1 MNALLLAL
9 VLVLTGWPA
18 SLQAQPTG
26 SSAPGTLP
34 AYQPKDPTASEV
46 TAKNLL
52 ASDRFWPYQVAV
64 THAVSASE
72 NSKALE
78 SGAVGVLIR
87 VEADDTARIDFGRD
101 GMHRIPVAKTDLVE
115 RANRVRRGELEK
127 VAPNFV
133 LAIGPR
139 LVDAASATMQ
149 PLPFPD
155 VAAGLG
161 MLSVFADPNAKD
173 FSALAMSL
181 APLSER
187 VGVFTILFPQ
197 GQHPDAGV
205 RDQLRA
211 LKWPVPFVYDH
222 LAEAYTKS
230 LIDPGAA
237 LPVVLLQTRDGRVLY
252 QSSGKAIDV
261 AELGAAIDRSL
272 PPAAAADAAKAKQP

>member
-1 MNALLLAL
+1 MNALRLAL
-9 VLVLTGWPA
+9 VLLLSVLPA
-18 SLQAQPTG
+18 SLQAQPTDP
-26 SSAPGTLP
+26 SAAGALP
-34 AYQPKDPTASEV
+34 AYQSKDATAAEV

-64 THAVSASE
+64 TQPIAAGE
-72 NSKALE
+72 KNKALE
-78 SGAVGVLIR
+78 AGAVGVLIR
-87 VEADDTARIDFGRD
+87 IESDGVARIDFGRD
-101 GMHRIPVAKTDLVE
+101 GLHWIPVAKTDLVE

-127 VAPNFV
+127 IAPNFV

-139 LVDAASATMQ
+139 LVDAASATLQ

-161 MLSVFADPNAKD
+161 MLSVFADPGAKD

-187 VGVFTILFPQ
+187 AGLFTILFPQ

-211 LKWPVPFVYDH
+211 LQWPVPFVYDH

-230 LIDPGAA
+230 LIDPGAV
-237 LPVVLLQTRDGRVLY
+237 LPVVLLQTRDGKVLY
-252 QSSGKAIDV
+252 QSSGRAIDV

-272 PPAAAADAAKAKQP
+272 PTASAEAAAKPKQP

>member
-1 MNALLLAL
+1 MNALRLAL
-9 VLVLTGWPA
+9 VLLLTGLPA

-26 SSAPGTLP
+26 SGAPGTLP
-34 AYQPKDPTASEV
+34 AYQPKDIAAAEI

-64 THAVSASE
+64 TQAVPAGE
-72 NSKALE
+72 QNKALE
-78 SGAVGVLIR
+78 AGAVGVLIR
-87 VEADDTARIDFGRD
+87 VEDDGVARIDFGRD
-101 GMHRIPVAKTDLVE
+101 GMHRVPVAKTDLVE

-127 VAPNFV
+127 IAPNFV

-139 LVDAASATMQ
+139 LVDAASATLQ

-161 MLSVFADPNAKD
+161 MLSVFADPDAKD

-181 APLSER
+181 APLRER
-187 VGVFTILFPQ
+187 AGVFTILFPQ
-197 GQHPDAGV
+197 GPHPDAGV

-211 LKWPVPFVYDH
+211 LQWPVPFVYDH
-222 LAEAYTKS
+222 PSEAYTKS
-230 LIDPGAA
+230 LIEPGAA

-272 PPAAAADAAKAKQP
+272 PPAPAEAAAKAKQP